1 MQGIYLI
8 HFDTP
13 YKHAQHYVGFAKDI
27 AKRLKKHQSGQ
38 GARLVQ
44 VIQLEGITWQLARI
58 WKDGTR
64 TEERKLKNRG
74 SAKRYCPICN
84 CHHEHLPKT
93 RSKKLQEFIKS
104 I

>member
-13 YKHAQHYVGFAKDI
+13 YKHAQHYVGFATDI
-27 AKRLKKHQSGQ
+27 AKRLNKHKSGK
-38 GARLVQ
+38 GARLMQ
-44 VIQLEGITWQLARI
+44 VIQLEGIEWQLARL

-74 SAKRYCPICN
+74 SAKRYCPICQQW
-84 CHHEHLPKT
+84 HDMLPKT
-93 RSKKLQEFIKS
+93 RSTKLQQFIKA
-104 I
+104 